1 MEIGIKIKRL
11 RERDKISQMELSTV
25 LGISQTKLC
34 NIESNE
40 DKSIDFI
47 LMNKVCHYFKV
58 GFNYFLEEQSTTSD
72 VSNTHGFLN
81 TDRQNNFP
89 ESIIAQINALIEDNK
104 FKEKQI
110 AELLAKIAILQNK
123 NDRFKNNN
131 F

>member
-11 RERDKISQMELSTV
+11 RERAKISQMELSTV

-58 GFNYFLEEQSTTSD
+58 GFNYFLEEISEFENQKKNGLSNSD
-72 VSNTHGFLN
+72 W
-81 TDRQNNFP
+81 QNNFP
-89 ESIIAQINALIEDNK
+89 ERIIEQINALIVDNK
-104 FKEKQI
+104 VKEKQI
-110 AELLAKIAILQNK
+110 EELLAKIAELQSK
-123 NDRFKNNN
+123 K
-131 F
+131 

>member
-11 RERDKISQMELSTV
+11 RERAKISQMELSTV

-58 GFNYFLEEQSTTSD
+58 GFNYFLEEISEFEDQKKNGIWNSD
-72 VSNTHGFLN
+72 W
-81 TDRQNNFP
+81 QNNFP
-89 ESIIAQINALIEDNK
+89 ERIIEQINALIVDNK
-104 FKEKQI
+104 VKEKQI
-110 AELLAKIAILQNK
+110 EELLAKIAELQSK
-123 NDRFKNNN
+123 K
-131 F
+131 

>member
-11 RERDKISQMELSTV
+11 REHKKVSQMELSAI

-47 LMNKVCHYFKV
+47 LMNKVCHYFEV
-58 GFNYFLEEQSTTSD
+58 GFDYFLGEEAHSQREHQRLPITGMD
-72 VSNTHGFLN
+72 CY
-81 TDRQNNFP
+81 NNFP
-89 ESIIAQINALIEDNK
+89 ESIIAQINFLIVDNK

-110 AELLAKIAILQNK
+110 KDLLARIAELESHK
-123 NDRFKNNN
+123 R
-131 F
+131 

>member
-11 RERDKISQMELSTV
+11 RERAKISQMELSTV

-58 GFNYFLEEQSTTSD
+58 GFNYFLEELSEFEDQKKNGLSNSD
-72 VSNTHGFLN
+72 W
-81 TDRQNNFP
+81 QNNFP
-89 ESIIAQINALIEDNK
+89 ERIIEQINALIVDNK
-104 FKEKQI
+104 VKEKQI
-110 AELLAKIAILQNK
+110 EELLAKIAELQSK
-123 NDRFKNNN
+123 K
-131 F
+131 

>member
-11 RERDKISQMELSTV
+11 REHKRISQMELSTI

-47 LMNKVCHYFKV
+47 LMNKVCHYFDV
-58 GFNYFLEEQSTTSD
+58 GFNYFLEE
-72 VSNTHGFLN
+72 SNNQKENQMHPIICIDL
-81 TDRQNNFP
+81 QNNFP
-89 ESIIAQINALIEDNK
+89 ESIIAQINFLIVDNK

-110 AELLAKIAILQNK
+110 KELLAKIAELESHK
-123 NDRFKNNN
+123 R
-131 F
+131 

>member
-11 RERDKISQMELSTV
+11 REHKKISQMELSTI

-47 LMNKVCHYFKV
+47 LMNKVCHYFDV
-58 GFNYFLEEQSTTSD
+58 GFNYFLEEQSNGLKEYQSHPITCID
-72 VSNTHGFLN
+72 L
-81 TDRQNNFP
+81 QNNFP
-89 ESIIAQINALIEDNK
+89 ESIIAQINFLIVDNK

-110 AELLAKIAILQNK
+110 KELLAKIAELENRK
-123 NDRFKNNN
+123 R
-131 F
+131 

>member
-11 RERDKISQMELSTV
+11 RERAKISQMELSTV

-58 GFNYFLEEQSTTSD
+58 GFNYFLEEISEFEDQKKNGLSNSD
-72 VSNTHGFLN
+72 W
-81 TDRQNNFP
+81 QNNFP
-89 ESIIAQINALIEDNK
+89 ERIIGVISYPYLNT
-104 FKEKQI
+104 
-110 AELLAKIAILQNK
+110 LQQTQQK
-123 NDRFKNNN
+123 KG
-131 F
+131 

>member
-11 RERDKISQMELSTV
+11 RERAKISQMELSTV

-58 GFNYFLEEQSTTSD
+58 GFNYFLEEISEFEDQKKNGL
-72 VSNTHGFLN
+72 SNS
-81 TDRQNNFP
+81 DRQNNFP
-89 ESIIAQINALIEDNK
+89 ERIIEQINALIVDNK
-104 FKEKQI
+104 VKEKQI
-110 AELLAKIAILQNK
+110 EELLAKIAELQSK
-123 NDRFKNNN
+123 K
-131 F
+131 